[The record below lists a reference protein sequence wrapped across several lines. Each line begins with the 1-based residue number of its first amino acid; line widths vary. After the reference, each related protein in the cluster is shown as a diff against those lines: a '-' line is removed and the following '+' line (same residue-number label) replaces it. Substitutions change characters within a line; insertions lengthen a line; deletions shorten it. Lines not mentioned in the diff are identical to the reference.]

1 MIPMPKTAD
10 MTIPAEAAEAETSDN
25 DLALRWRNG
34 DPEAFNELVLRHLDA
49 LHRYLR
55 VRCGNDADTAD
66 VCQEVFLEVCL
77 KIRNFNPE
85 HTFTAWLYT
94 IARHKAADHFRRRRP
109 TEEFDQARHGGTDT
123 AIPSDPIERRENSR
137 EAWEKVF
144 RLLPENHASA
154 LWMRVHGRMAVAQI
168 AEMLDTT
175 ESNVKVM
182 LFRARQKLAKN
193 WHSDQP
199 QPA

>member
-1 MIPMPKTAD
+1 MIPMQKTAD
-10 MTIPAEAAEAETSDN
+10 PTFALETTEPETTDN
-25 DLALRWRNG
+25 ELALRWRDG
-34 DPEAFNELVLRHLDA
+34 DPEAYNELVRRHLDT

-85 HTFTAWLYT
+85 HSFKAWLHT

-109 TEEFDQARHGGTDT
+109 AEEFDPSRHGGTDT
-123 AIPSDPIERRENSR
+123 AAPSDPIERREGAR

-144 RLLPENHASA
+144 RLLPENHATA
-154 LWMRVHGRMAVAQI
+154 LWMRVQGRMAVTQI

-175 ESNVKVM
+175 ENNVKVM
-182 LFRARQKLAKN
+182 LFRARQKLAN
-193 WHSDQP
+193 HWHSDQT
-199 QPA
+199 A